1 MSRLVRYEAMVS
13 AIAECHRVDE
23 VKDIRDKALALELY
37 AKQAKDE
44 SAIRRAN
51 EIRLRAERRAGELL
65 KEMAHSGQRA
75 TPADTLKKGGS
86 PVVARCDH
94 GKSGQPKGP
103 QSRPATL
110 IPAKAK
116 TLTELGISKTQ
127 SSRWQALAE
136 VPAEVFE
143 DALRDKPSPSTSA
156 IINEAREPPF
166 RVNEESLWLWGR
178 ARDFERRKFY
188 QGHSISGLV
197 DGMTEEMQAD
207 MVRLVPKLVALFKKI
222 QEVISREHA

>member
-1 MSRLVRYEAMVS
+1 MTGNPPQLVKYEAMVS

-23 VKDIRDKALALELY
+23 VKDIRDKALALEIY
-37 AKQAKDE
+37 AKQARDE
-44 SAIRRAN
+44 TAIRKAN

-65 KEMAHSGQRA
+65 KEMALSGQR
-75 TPADTLKKGGS
+75 DTGKGGDRKS
-86 PVVARCDH
+86 QSQHATVKVTQHDRPVRNIIVNVE
-94 GKSGQPKGP
+94 P
-103 QSRPATL
+103 
-110 IPAKAK
+110 AK
-116 TLTELGISKTQ
+116 TLDQLGISKTQ

-156 IINEAREPPF
+156 IINEAREPAF

-178 ARDFERRKFY
+178 VRDFERRKFY
-188 QGHSISGLV
+188 QGQSLKSLFE
-197 DGMTEEMQAD
+197 GMTEEMQAD
-207 MVRLVPKLVALFKKI
+207 MVRLTPKVLALFTKI